1 MKDEPFPDFSKSP
14 QSAAKRRPR
23 KISRAWK
30 MFLRLLDLATYI
42 MKPFF
47 MRKAKK
53 VMCDFCN
60 KQLNK
65 DNRNIA

>member
-30 MFLRLLDLATYI
+30 MFLRSLDLATYI

-47 MRKAKK
+47 MRKAEKTSAIFAIYN
-53 VMCDFCN
+53 DN
-60 KQLNK
+60 K
-65 DNRNIA
+65 NIA

>member
-30 MFLRLLDLATYI
+30 MFLRSLDLATYI

-47 MRKAKK
+47 YEKRIKD
-53 VMCDFCN
+53 MCDFCN

-65 DNRNIA
+65 DNIA